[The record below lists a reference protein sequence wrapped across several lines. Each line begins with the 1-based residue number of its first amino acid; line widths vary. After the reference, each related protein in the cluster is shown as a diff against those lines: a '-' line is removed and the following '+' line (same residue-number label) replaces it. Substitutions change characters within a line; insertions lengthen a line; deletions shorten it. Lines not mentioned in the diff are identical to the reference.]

1 MADLKNMAAASDVL
15 TCTSKHEEGGAPAA
29 PAAAITI
36 TTMPMAAEGPL
47 PMEGTKR
54 SKKGMEPAF
63 LTQLRTSAVDDYRR
77 NYRRFRSGKAHGAQ
91 GEGPNADADA
101 EAAEKE
107 EEEQEEM
114 DADTSVYEAENT
126 VVYQRVADFR
136 RRYRSYR
143 IGAAKGIRSD
153 ASHKITLEEAR
164 VLPVAQLSAF
174 LSTQVAPSL
183 GLRRVVSS
191 INFAHRSTFHL
202 HFGAGRLGLGLVVPA
217 IVKSRVPFAIVN
229 HSSKA
234 WEPITFSP
242 SRDPHVTLTVNKEV
256 VCKDLL
262 VVRDLSELPPS
273 DVGTQ
278 GNLFVPTDDPL
289 LLHLLVTT
297 ATSFSI
303 ALGPSMMKVVYPLLS
318 KLPIIP
324 QGEFRPCL
332 FAAENDHKTVRALAK
347 ALEGR
352 VDVREVMV
360 DRICVSREITVDA
373 IDVQAEPY
381 EGEMVI
387 LKPPKHLVKGPPS
400 PSSSTSPFSP
410 SSSETTL
417 PFSGN
422 HVRLPSMGAEAS
434 MWTRRKF
441 LMVNGTHTTLAFL
454 TLCLRQ
460 PRQRPDEHE
469 TVPQDHELISWD
481 KEKYGD
487 KIYHDI
493 WCWAVA
499 RLFALIWEHELDLMK
514 HAFGV
519 VTDGEL
525 IDALLE
531 STVQTLQRFSSIK
544 DTSKRVLSG
553 GVATRWKGRLNDVR
567 EFLADFKKPPTPIL
581 ALLLRKAK
589 LTLPEIKAAVK
600 ELCEE
605 SYRFTGL
612 GTVTPQKRGKVVCT

>member
-47 PMEGTKR
+47 PMEGTKS

-91 GEGPNADADA
+91 GEGPNADADT

-126 VVYQRVADFR
+126 VVYQRVAEFR

-202 HFGAGRLGLGLVVPA
+202 HFGAG
-217 IVKSRVPFAIVN
+217 
-229 HSSKA
+229 
-234 WEPITFSP
+234 
-242 SRDPHVTLTVNKEV
+242 RDPHVTLTVNKEV

-332 FAAENDHKTVRALAK
+332 FAAENDHK
-347 ALEGR
+347 
-352 VDVREVMV
+352 
-360 DRICVSREITVDA
+360 
-373 IDVQAEPY
+373 VQAEPY

-417 PFSGN
+417 PFSGD
-422 HVRLPSMGAEAS
+422 HVRLPSMGAE
-434 MWTRRKF
+434 
-441 LMVNGTHTTLAFL
+441 
-454 TLCLRQ
+454 
-460 PRQRPDEHE
+460 
-469 TVPQDHELISWD
+469 DHELISWD

-531 STVQTLQRFSSIK
+531 ST
-544 DTSKRVLSG
+544 
-553 GVATRWKGRLNDVR
+553 
-567 EFLADFKKPPTPIL
+567 
-581 ALLLRKAK
+581 